1 MADKLKSLAEKDERS
16 LRLYCKRVLQLH
28 ADEIYNNNIDIDE
41 ANTNNQNETAKKRK
55 VGALK
60 PQK

>member
-1 MADKLKSLAEKDERS
+1 M
-16 LRLYCKRVLQLH
+16 YCKRVLQLH
-28 ADEIYNNNIDIDE
+28 ADEIYNNNNDIDE

>member
-1 MADKLKSLAEKDERS
+1 M
-16 LRLYCKRVLQLH
+16 YCKRVLQLH
-28 ADEIYNNNIDIDE
+28 ADEIYNNNDIDE

>member
-1 MADKLKSLAEKDERS
+1 M
-16 LRLYCKRVLQLH
+16 YCKRVLQLH
-28 ADEIYNNNIDIDE
+28 ADEIYNNDIDE

>member
-1 MADKLKSLAEKDERS
+1 M
-16 LRLYCKRVLQLH
+16 YCKRVLQLH
-28 ADEIYNNNIDIDE
+28 ADEIYNNNNNDIDE
-41 ANTNNQNETAKKRK
+41 SNTNNQNETAKKRK